1 MTAAVTIDVQIA
13 SSVESIPDE
22 KSIHSWIEEV
32 ISSSGSRGESSRE
45 ISVRVV
51 DEEEGRALNN
61 QFRQQD
67 KATNVLSF
75 PAVGAGESGLPTELS
90 QSLGDIVICGPVVE
104 REAAEQDKE
113 VAESLGALAGP
124 RHVALAGLM
133 TMRPDA
139 DADAMEKLETKI
151 LAARGIAM
159 ILTRCRVELIHS

>member
-22 KSIHSWIEEV
+22 KSIHSWIEEA
-32 ISSSGSRGESSRE
+32 ISGSGSRGESSRE

-51 DEEEGRALNN
+51 DEEEGRTLNN

-75 PAVGAGESGLPTELS
+75 PAVGASESGLPPELS

-104 REAAEQDKE
+104 REAAEQHKE
-113 VAESLGALAGP
+113 VASHWAHLLVHGTLHLLGFD
-124 RHVALAGLM
+124 HE
-133 TMRPDA
+133 TDA
-139 DADAMEKLETKI
+139 DAGAMEKLETKI
-151 LAARGIAM
+151 LATRGIVDPY
-159 ILTRCRVELIHS
+159 TVQN

>member
-13 SSVESIPDE
+13 SSVGSIPDE

-32 ISSSGSRGESSRE
+32 MRSSGNADESSRE

-75 PAVGAGESGLPTELS
+75 PALGAGEPGLPPELS

-104 REAAEQDKE
+104 REAAEQGKE
-113 VAESLGALAGP
+113 VASHWAHLLVHGTLHLLGFD
-124 RHVALAGLM
+124 HE
-133 TMRPDA
+133 TDA
-139 DADAMEKLETKI
+139 EAAAMEKLETNI
-151 LAARGIAM
+151 LAARGIANPY
-159 ILTRCRVELIHS
+159 TVQN

>member
-1 MTAAVTIDVQIA
+1 MTAAVTVDVQIA

-22 KSIHSWIEEV
+22 KSIHSWIEEA
-32 ISSSGSRGESSRE
+32 ISSSGRAGESSRE

-51 DEEEGRALNN
+51 DQEEGRTLNN

-75 PAVGAGESGLPTELS
+75 PAVGAGESGLPPELS

-113 VAESLGALAGP
+113 VASHWAHLLVHGALHLLGFD
-124 RHVALAGLM
+124 HE
-133 TMRPDA
+133 TDA

-151 LAARGIAM
+151 LATRGIADPY
-159 ILTRCRVELIHS
+159 TVQN

>member
-1 MTAAVTIDVQIA
+1 MTAAVTIDVQVA
-13 SSVESIPDE
+13 SSVESVPDE
-22 KSIHSWIEEV
+22 RSIHSWIEEV

-61 QFRQQD
+61 QFRQHD

-75 PAVGAGESGLPTELS
+75 PAVSAGESGLPPELS

-113 VAESLGALAGP
+113 VASHWAHLLVPGTLHLLGFD
-124 RHVALAGLM
+124 HD
-133 TMRPDA
+133 TDA

-151 LAARGIAM
+151 LAARGIANPY
-159 ILTRCRVELIHS
+159 TVQS